1 MEITLKSQ
9 QKIAQNIVDKFNNG
23 DYVCIKDIIHNT
35 SIEFIHTIH
44 KHSYALCAEKPTQI
58 KQKDFFI
65 VIQHCLF
72 LLLLYKNGLII
83 IDKSVKNEPCNA
95 YSNKGDY
102 EYYSFNE
109 VCGDDDLGSFVCYNW
124 SLPIIPTTDLIE
136 LVKNKFK
143 TPEQRRFEKQLKE
156 AKKSTCWSRV
166 ATIGA
171 IATLL
176 LTLCQTYCSD
186 KNDSEQINSVI
197 SAIKEHKTVTIN
209 RVKTLPNDTFN
220 VNIIQPKAK
229 PAPKPTQNPLKQ
241 PLPNN

>member
-1 MEITLKSQ
+1 MCWKAYTNKA
-9 QKIAQNIVDKFNNG
+9 KR
-23 DYVCIKDIIHNT
+23 
-35 SIEFIHTIH
+35 
-44 KHSYALCAEKPTQI
+44 
-58 KQKDFFI
+58 FFI

-83 IDKSVKNEPCNA
+83 IDKSVKNEPCNE

-143 TPEQRRFEKQLKE
+143 TPEQRRFEEELQIAKE
-156 AKKSTCWSRV
+156 TLEETRNTLTETKKSLNTSQKALKVSKRSFWI
-166 ATIGA
+166 AL
-171 IATLL
+171 ATLL
-176 LTLCQTYCSD
+176 GTIIFGVWQKCSQQEI
-186 KNDSEQINSVI
+186 DSEQINSVV
-197 SAIKEHKTVTIN
+197 SAIKEHKTVTIDSI
-209 RVKTLPNDTFN
+209 KTLPNDTFN

-241 PLPNN
+241 PLPNNWYVRTATNNGD